1 MLPAGQAAVADG
13 SVDQPGGTEPCEGAF
28 SAGLCVAAGL
38 TWFGAGLGL
47 AAFWV
52 PPTAWP

>member
-1 MLPAGQAAVADG
+1 MLPTGQAVVAVG
-13 SVDQPGGTEPCEGAF
+13 SVGQPGGTEPDEGAL
-28 SAGLCVAAGL
+28 SYGLCVAAGL
-38 TWFGAGLGL
+38 TWFGVGLGL

>member
-1 MLPAGQAAVADG
+1 MLPAGQAAVTDG
-13 SVDQPGGTEPCEGAF
+13 SVDQPEGKEPGEGAF

-38 TWFGAGLGL
+38 IWFGAGLGL